1 MLFEGLFESV
11 VSDNA
16 NAWTELQETKDNF
29 FASHNER
36 MKELNE
42 YIKRI
47 EVQHKEFD
55 ELHKKNQEANKRLY
69 DLLESI

>member
-1 MLFEGLFESV
+1 MLFEGLFGSI
-11 VSDNA
+11 DNDKEWA
-16 NAWTELQETKDNF
+16 ELQEQKNRF

-36 MKELNE
+36 MKELND

-47 EVQHKEFD
+47 EIQHREFD
-55 ELHKKNQEANKRLY
+55 ELHQKNQEANKRLS